1 MVEFKRKPGESFESF
16 IRRFNK
22 RLQLDGRL
30 MLAREQRYFHK
41 KPNKRQVRQSALV
54 RQALRE
60 KREYLGKIGQL
71 KDGFRQ

>member
-1 MVEFKRKPGESFESF
+1 MEFKRKPGESFESF

-30 MLAREQRYFHK
+30 MLAREKHYFHK

-54 RQALRE
+54 RQAKKE

>member
-22 RLQLDGRL
+22 RLQLDDKL
-30 MLAREQRYFHK
+30 MLAREKHYYYK
-41 KPNKRQVRQSALV
+41 KPNKRQAKQSALM

-60 KREYLGKIGQL
+60 KREYLRKIGQI
-71 KDGFRQ
+71 KDDFH